1 MFLRLGS
8 QKPRHV
14 RCFLLLVA
22 KTTLFGMF
30 LDSTKVPGWKWKR
43 NIAPGAFMDDDPR
56 DLSLHG
62 GVNSIA
68 RSDNFLPAKHVDWVG
83 CLVEM
88 ASQGRLD
95 RPSALFTPSSGSAS
109 FWRWSIQ
116 IGKAQDE
123 AIEVAAHNHGTGLA
137 VDRICRSN
145 GVPEVPRV
153 TSDLRAKTLVF
164 AQFSACCKKWSF
176 DAKITKPIAWSLRL
190 SFCLLFNMWRR
201 WKHEGARWRKP
212 NCRAMGPSSATD
224 APTQDQ
230 VAHAKRNLRPP
241 SCAMLDPSPPSC
253 LWKGTS
259 CHRRDNTHLSSA
271 KNHIG
276 KGCLVW
282 HAAVEGQSLWQI
294 SSLRARLGCPF
305 YRELFHQRTK
315 TCGPATFFACFI
327 WTCPAYIFGQA
338 KAQTGLGYARE
349 PLASWMDG

>member
-1 MFLRLGS
+1 M
-8 QKPRHV
+8 
-14 RCFLLLVA
+14 
-22 KTTLFGMF
+22 
-30 LDSTKVPGWKWKR
+30 
-43 NIAPGAFMDDDPR
+43 
-56 DLSLHG
+56 
-62 GVNSIA
+62 
-68 RSDNFLPAKHVDWVG
+68 
-83 CLVEM
+83 
-88 ASQGRLD
+88 
-95 RPSALFTPSSGSAS
+95 
-109 FWRWSIQ
+109 
-116 IGKAQDE
+116 
-123 AIEVAAHNHGTGLA
+123 
-137 VDRICRSN
+137 
-145 GVPEVPRV
+145 
-153 TSDLRAKTLVF
+153 
-164 AQFSACCKKWSF
+164 
-176 DAKITKPIAWSLRL
+176 
-190 SFCLLFNMWRR
+190 LFNMWRR

>member
-1 MFLRLGS
+1 
-8 QKPRHV
+8 
-14 RCFLLLVA
+14 
-22 KTTLFGMF
+22 MF
-30 LDSTKVPGWKWKR
+30 LDSTGLKVKR
-43 NIAPGAFMDDDPR
+43 NNAPGPFMDDDPR
-56 DLSLHG
+56 DLSLRG
-62 GVNSIA
+62 GVSSVA
-68 RSDNFLPAKHVDWVG
+68 RSDNFLPAKHGDWVG
-83 CLVEM
+83 CLDEM
-88 ASQGRLD
+88 ASPGRLD
-95 RPSALFTPSSGSAS
+95 RPSALFKPSSGSAS

-123 AIEVAAHNHGTGLA
+123 AIEVVAHNHGTGLA

-176 DAKITKPIAWSLRL
+176 HAKMTKPIAWSLRL

-212 NCRAMGPSSATD
+212 NCRAMGSTSATH

-259 CHRRDNTHLSSA
+259 CHRRDNT
-271 KNHIG
+271 
-276 KGCLVW
+276 
-282 HAAVEGQSLWQI
+282 SLLPKI
-294 SSLRARLGCPF
+294 
-305 YRELFHQRTK
+305 
-315 TCGPATFFACFI
+315 I
-327 WTCPAYIFGQA
+327 
-338 KAQTGLGYARE
+338 
-349 PLASWMDG
+349 